1 MKLILHSLIFTL
13 IFTGCK
19 PTGFFAKKTAREKYE
34 EKIEKLYPVEGRA
47 WKSAGEWALQ
57 NPLPTKVPYTEAGF
71 FHGDSGDVVSY
82 KFEVKAGQKLN
93 LKFVK
98 QQPLFAAFLELWE
111 FTANSK
117 LNLLYTADTL
127 INGIEYASAEGGNY
141 LVRLQPKMG
150 AVGSYKF
157 GILLSP
163 LLAWPIEAA
172 VKARIGSVWGDDR
185 DAGTRKHEG
194 IDIFAKKGS
203 YILAVEDGLIS
214 RVSDGGIGGK
224 VIWFSPTAHR
234 FSVYYAHLD
243 TQLVQNGQRVKRGDI
258 LGTVGNTGNAKFTP
272 AHLHFG
278 IYSNFG
284 AIDPLAFVQPVNEPK
299 EKTAALKMNKAHPIN
314 ARFKLYP
321 APEKKNPLSLPEV
334 SYFKAQ
340 SYSDPFYRV
349 ILDDGSR
356 AFVAEEDITN
366 KMKL

>member
-1 MKLILHSLIFTL
+1 MKLILHILILTL
-13 IFTGCK
+13 IFIGCK

-34 EKIEKLYPVEGRA
+34 EKIEKLFPVEGRA
-47 WKSAGEWALQ
+47 WKHAGEWALE

-71 FHGDSGDVVSY
+71 FHGDSGDVVSF
-82 KFEVKAGQKLN
+82 KFEVKAGRKIKLQ
-93 LKFVK
+93 LEK
-98 QQPLFAAFLELWE
+98 QQALFTAFVELWE
-111 FTANSK
+111 FTANSNLK
-117 LNLLYTADTL
+117 LLYTADTL
-127 INGIEYASAEGGNY
+127 INSIEYASAEGGSY
-141 LVRLQPKMG
+141 LVRLQPKMR

-157 GILLSP
+157 SIMLSP
-163 LLAWPIEAA
+163 MLAWPIEAA
-172 VKARIGSVWGDDR
+172 VKATVGSVWGDDR
-185 DAGTRKHEG
+185 DAGARKHEG

-203 YILAVEDGLIS
+203 YVLAVEDGVIS

-224 VIWFSPTAHR
+224 VIWFSPTAYR
-234 FSVYYAHLD
+234 ISVYYAHLD
-243 TQLVQNGQRVKRGDI
+243 TQLVHTGQRVKKADI

-272 AHLHFG
+272 AHLHLG

-284 AIDPLAFVQPVNEPK
+284 AIDPLAFVQAVNAPK
-299 EKTAALKMNKAHPIN
+299 EKPAALKMNQAHPIN

-340 SYSDPFYRV
+340 SYSDQFYRV